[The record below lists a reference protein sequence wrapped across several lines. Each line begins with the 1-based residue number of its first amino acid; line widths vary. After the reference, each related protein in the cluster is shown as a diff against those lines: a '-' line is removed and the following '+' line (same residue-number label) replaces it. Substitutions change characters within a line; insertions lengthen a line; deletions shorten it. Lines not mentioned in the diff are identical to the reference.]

1 MLFGGGAA
9 IKIVATLAIVVI
21 VAGGLWYVTG
31 LRADL
36 AVSEMNNQ
44 KLKEGIEAQQALMEQ
59 MKIDIENIQ
68 LINQDLAKENT
79 RQQAEVKALNNRFSQ
94 NARGE
99 SRDFGAVAAER
110 PAAVERAVN
119 RGTVNAMR
127 CVELASGAPHTEAE
141 LAART
146 SSEINRECPSLA
158 NPNYKP
164 APGL

>member
-9 IKIVATLAIVVI
+9 IKVVATLAIVVI

-44 KLKEGIEAQQALMEQ
+44 KLKDSIQAQQALMEQ
-59 MKIDIENIQ
+59 MKADIEHIQ
-68 LINQDLAKENT
+68 LINQDLQAENS
-79 RQQAEVKALNNRFSQ
+79 RQQAEVKALTNRFSQ
-94 NARGE
+94 NARGDA
-99 SRDFGAVAAER
+99 RDFGAIAAER
-110 PAAVERAVN
+110 PAAVQRAVN
-119 RGTVNAMR
+119 RGTANAMR

-141 LAART
+141 LAAKT

-158 NPNYKP
+158 NPNYRP
-164 APGL
+164 AAGL